1 MCTVPTHRAFIMI
14 LFVMLFPKAPVPVTI
29 AASSYSYSRAAIL
42 IAEHFTKDEGSMSK
56 NTGERIGEGLIRIGA
71 IKTEAVDDVL
81 SRQAAGDKRLFGEI
95 AIDLGYIDDQ
105 AIKDYLE
112 SKG

>member
-1 MCTVPTHRAFIMI
+1 
-14 LFVMLFPKAPVPVTI
+14 
-29 AASSYSYSRAAIL
+29 
-42 IAEHFTKDEGSMSK
+42 MSN

-71 IKTEAVDDVL
+71 MKKEAVDDVL
-81 SRQAAGDKRLFGEI
+81 SRQSAGDKRLFGEI

-112 SKG
+112 SKE